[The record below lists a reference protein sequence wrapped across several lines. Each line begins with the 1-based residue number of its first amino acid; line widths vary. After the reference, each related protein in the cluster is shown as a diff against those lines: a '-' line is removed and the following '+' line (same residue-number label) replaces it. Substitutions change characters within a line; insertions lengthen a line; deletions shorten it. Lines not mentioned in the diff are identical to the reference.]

1 MRHVAYALFLGL
13 GLWTAVFA
21 TEFTPEQQAAW
32 QMEEIYW
39 KDVQAGDVKSYLT
52 PKAERVF
59 GEVAVVQY

>member
-1 MRHVAYALFLGL
+1 VGAA
-13 GLWTAVFA
+13 FA
-21 TEFTPEQQAAW
+21 TEFTPDQQAAW